1 MGKVRVLFLCTHN
14 SARSQMAEGLL
25 RYFYGERYEAYSAGV
40 TPTAVHP
47 LSVRVME
54 EIGIDI
60 SKQTSKGIEE
70 YRGCDFDVVATVCV
84 NTPNLA
90 CPFCSSSELRGERP
104 KIIAETLRNVVFFT
118 EHGFLDPSEVKGG
131 DEEQLKAFRTARD
144 EIKKWVIDYFFY
156 PFGASGEVD
165 PI

>member
-25 RYFYGERYEAYSAGV
+25 RHFYGERYQAYSAGV

-47 LSVRVME
+47 LSVRVMA

-60 SKQTSKGIEE
+60 SKQTSKSIEE

-90 CPFCSSSELRGERP
+90 CPFCSTSGLKEERP
-104 KIIAETLRNVVFFT
+104 KIITETLHNVVFFT
-118 EHGFLDPSEVKGG
+118 ERGFPDPSEAIGG
-131 DEEQLKAFRTARD
+131 DDEQLKAFKTVRD
-144 EIKKWVIDYFFY
+144 EMKKWVIDYFFY
-156 PFGASGEVD
+156 PSERAPVTN
-165 PI
+165 